1 MIASALEQVE
11 QASINTEAALLRVDA
26 AMMGIQAEAA
36 ERDEEL
42 LPMAW
47 WELRTQQ
54 GSLGRVRDRLDHT
67 RRLLEREKA
76 ERAEA

>member
-11 QASINTEAALLRVDA
+11 QAQINTEAALLRVES
-26 AMMGIQAEAA
+26 AMMGIQAQAA

-54 GSLGRVRDRLDHT
+54 GSLGRVRDRLEHT
-67 RRLLEREKA
+67 TRLLQQEEKA
-76 ERAEA
+76 RA